1 MKQFVV
7 IGLGRFGASI
17 ARALS
22 EKNFEVLA
30 VDRDEDR
37 VKEMEGVVSQAIV
50 MDATDDKALRELG
63 IADFNTAIVSM
74 GETVEDSIMI
84 TLALKELGLKHV
96 IVKAKSEIHSKI
108 LKKVGADR
116 IVFPEREMAEKLA
129 ESLASP
135 KIFDFIELS
144 KEYGIVE
151 MVVPKKLVNTTLRE
165 LKLRDKH
172 KVSVIAIKRKVPYS
186 KSDGTTDFKDEIII
200 GPGGGDELIS
210 GDVLI
215 LLGKNEDV
223 DKVQKL

>member
-22 EKNFEVLA
+22 EKKFEVLA

-37 VKEMEGVVSQAIV
+37 VKEMEGIVSQAIV

-63 IADFNTAIVSM
+63 IADFDTAIVSM

-84 TLALKELGLKHV
+84 TLALKELGLKRV

-129 ESLASP
+129 EGLASP

-151 MVVPKKLVNTTLRE
+151 MVVPKKLVNKTLRE

-172 KVSVIAIKRKVPYS
+172 RVSVIAIKRKVPYS
-186 KSDGTTDFKDEIII
+186 KSDGTTDFKDEVII
-200 GPGGGDELIS
+200 GPGGSDELIS
-210 GDVLI
+210 GDILI

-223 DKVQKL
+223 EKVQKV